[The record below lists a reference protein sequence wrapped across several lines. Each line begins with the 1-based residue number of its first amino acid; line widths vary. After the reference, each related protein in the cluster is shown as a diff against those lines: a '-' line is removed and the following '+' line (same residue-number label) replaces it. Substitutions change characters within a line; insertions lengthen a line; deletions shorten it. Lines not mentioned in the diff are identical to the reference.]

1 MVRNLIK
8 LLVVVLSLALLGG
21 CATVIKPIPA
31 QDLNPKL
38 KSGALV
44 QKTNN
49 FQVIMDQVPIEGLN
63 QFEIK
68 QKDVYFKGLCPDC
81 HKQTPNTQQEGVT

>member
-8 LLVVVLSLALLGG
+8 LLVVVMSLALLGG

-38 KSGALV
+38 KSGALI
-44 QKTNN
+44 QKANN
-49 FQVIMDQVPIEGLN
+49 FEVVMDTSHPWRTRTSGITS
-63 QFEIK
+63 
-68 QKDVYFKGLCPDC
+68 P
-81 HKQTPNTQQEGVT
+81 TPAR